1 MPILR
6 HRHTANYTILPNESI
21 RDDRLS
27 LRDVGLLAFMLSMP
41 DEWKFSV
48 AGLNTILPNDGK
60 AKIEA
65 SVKSLQKTRYLS
77 ITRER
82 TKRGKLGAV
91 VWVVSDSPQPDFPD
105 AVNQDMDAPQPD
117 SPDAVLPDAENR
129 VNNKILEKI
138 KYPFSTTDRFD
149 EFWAAY
155 PKHRGKKDA
164 QRAFRKVR
172 PSDVDKILSAL
183 EAQKRTWND
192 PQFIPYPATWLN
204 GERWEDEMPQ
214 EKSTTEPPPYEEYIG
229 EDGRVRHRRA
239 TK

>member
-6 HRHTANYTILPNESI
+6 HVHTANYTILPNELI

-60 AKIEA
+60 ARIEA
-65 SVKSLQKTRYLS
+65 SVKSLQNASYLS
-77 ITRER
+77 ISRER
-82 TKRGKLGAV
+82 SKRGKLGAV
-91 VWVVSDSPQPDFPD
+91 VWVVSDSPQPG
-105 AVNQDMDAPQPD
+105 
-117 SPDAVLPDAENR
+117 LPDAENQDMDSPQPGLPDAVHPDPENR
-129 VNNKILEKI
+129 DYNKITKLKI
-138 KYPFSTTDRFD
+138 SISPSQSRFD

-164 QRAFRKVR
+164 QKAFKKVK

-183 EAQKRTWND
+183 EAQKRAWND

-204 GERWEDEMPQ
+204 GERWEDEIQPQ
-214 EKSTTEPPPYEEYIG
+214 RTDTDPPTFEEYTG
-229 EDGRVRHRRA
+229 EDGRIRHRRVS
-239 TK
+239 T